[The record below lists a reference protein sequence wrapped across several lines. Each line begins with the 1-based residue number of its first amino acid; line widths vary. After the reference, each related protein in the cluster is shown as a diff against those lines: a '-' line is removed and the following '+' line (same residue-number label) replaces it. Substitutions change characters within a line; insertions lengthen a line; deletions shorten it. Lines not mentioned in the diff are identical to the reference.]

1 MSSKTAG
8 APGRDTSAL
17 KGIQVVELGMV
28 MQVPLAGQMLG
39 DLGADVIKVERL
51 PPGEIL
57 RTLDPIGFGTG
68 KMSCYYAALCRNKRT
83 LSLDIKSE
91 KGRAALLRLIDTAD
105 VLLHNFRPGVM
116 ERLGLDY
123 ETLRSRN
130 PRLIYAAGSAFG
142 SEGPMASL
150 PGQDMLAQSFSG
162 LARSGRDDDAP
173 PQLVNSPMIDYL
185 TASSLT
191 QGILAALLE
200 RGRSGEGQMVSTS
213 LFDNALAVQVLETAS
228 LAMHRTR
235 TSWIQYSMMFRTSD
249 GWLCVLTLFR
259 DNPAKG
265 ICEAFDQPDISTRA
279 EFATYRLQV
288 ENLAALED
296 HLSPIVKTFSTAEC
310 VDRLSQQN
318 VLCAPIN
325 TLEDALSHQ
334 QATTNE
340 ALWEVEI
347 AGYGPVRLAGNP
359 VKLSRTPPTMRFP
372 PADVGEN
379 SVEILSSL
387 GFSDLEIDDLT
398 SSGLLHVR
406 PTRQ

>member
-1 MSSKTAG
+1 MSSKTDG